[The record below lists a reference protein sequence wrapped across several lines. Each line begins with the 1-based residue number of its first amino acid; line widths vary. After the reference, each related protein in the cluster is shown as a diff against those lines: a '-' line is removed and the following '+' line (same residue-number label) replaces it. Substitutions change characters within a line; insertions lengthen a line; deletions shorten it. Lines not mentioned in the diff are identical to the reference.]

1 MRTDSCRHW
10 GLIKAFT
17 PTLRSAATIPAVQ
30 HGYTL
35 VELLVGV
42 ALGSVVMSSLG
53 VVLMLS
59 EVKVSANIQR
69 NLDTKDAINRATDLM
84 RREATFSDYLAE
96 GGVPKVGESPLDNCV
111 STTLI
116 RYPQRNNSNDI
127 CYKSVAPADLPAV
140 YQALYKGPCVIVRV
154 GPPYRPN
161 GDLDTSAKP
170 IAQVLLDG
178 IAKSA
183 STCTSPFNVGFRVT
197 LGSSYLATR
206 EPIPIWRNADMTI
219 TMASGASYRFSVRSP
234 SNPAYDGNSLYDR
247 CTTTSDLGCAVQ
259 ANQVTYH
266 FKPFMNSMAEVS
278 NGQPSKE
285 NIFYFK
291 YPFSEYVLRKDSS
304 SGTCTYDKC
313 YVRRN
318 DAAVQLSKVDG
329 LIFSDQEIRV
339 FDEP

>member
-1 MRTDSCRHW
+1 MQTDSCRHW
-10 GLIKAFT
+10 GVIKALT
-17 PTLRSAATIPAVQ
+17 PTLRSAVTIPAVQ

-59 EVKVSANIQR
+59 EVKVSEKIQR
-69 NLDTKDAINRATDLM
+69 NLDTKDAVNRATDLM
-84 RREATFSDYLAE
+84 RREATFSNYIAE

-111 STTLI
+111 SATRI
-116 RYPQRNNSNDI
+116 RYPQRNNASDI

-140 YQALYKGPCVIVRV
+140 YQALYKGPCVIVRL

-161 GDLDTSAKP
+161 GDLDTSATP

-178 IAKSA
+178 IAKS
-183 STCTSPFNVGFRVT
+183 SSFCTSTTGFRVT
-197 LGSSYLATR
+197 IGSPDLATSIAT
-206 EPIPIWRNADMTI
+206 PIRRNADMTI

-234 SNPAYDGNSLYDR
+234 SNPAHDGNSLYDL
-247 CTTTSDLGCAVQ
+247 CTTTSDLGCAQ
-259 ANQVTYH
+259 QTSQVTYH
-266 FKPFMNSMAEVS
+266 FKPFMNSMTEVG

-285 NIFYFK
+285 NLFYFK
-291 YPFSEYVLRKDSS
+291 YPFSEYVLKKDSS
-304 SGTCTYDKC
+304 SGTCTYSQC

-339 FDEP
+339 LDES